1 MSAQSQSPSQSQSSS
16 HGPFHPRGSA
26 RARSRGGLGKHLRAR
41 GRGRPA
47 EFKERLLLESERPD
61 ELDEEE
67 VAELNTRYAKRTLST
82 NADRYEEP
90 ELEIGSDGQ
99 PIADLEVDLSAFL
112 ARQRLEDSSKP
123 LFGQATT
130 DDDDDVDPS
139 LAHINS
145 NSSNKRPSTKGKAQ
159 QIEWDAS
166 LEEMEHNKNVAQARS
181 DMKER
186 LRASA
191 ACQMGKMATR
201 EHAGREGSRSFF
213 SKSLKE
219 APPLPQDPSLPAK
232 SPRAEMEDF
241 LDTLLN

>member
-1 MSAQSQSPSQSQSSS
+1 MSAQSQSPSQSQP
-16 HGPFHPRGSA
+16 GPFHPRGSA

-41 GRGRPA
+41 GRGHRGGRPA

-90 ELEIGSDGQ
+90 EPEIGSDGQ

-139 LAHINS
+139 LAHINP

-191 ACQMGKMATR
+191 ACQMGKTATR
-201 EHAGREGSRSFF
+201 EHAGRQA
-213 SKSLKE
+213 KSLKE

-232 SPRAEMEDF
+232 SPRAEMEGF
-241 LDTLLN
+241 LDNLLN